1 MSATIQCS
9 EGTGSQQPMLL
20 HPSKKPKKRVTMIKH
35 MVGKVRTTSH
45 SLPEGSFVFGVANKY
60 DEEGAGK
67 GKQVRINNVKIRIQL
82 QIFDFL
88 FLMFSNQTTK
98 IFCCN

>member
-1 MSATIQCS
+1 MSATIQYS
-9 EGTGSQQPMLL
+9 EGTGSQQPQQQPMLP

-60 DEEGAGK
+60 DEEGSGK
-67 GKQVRINNVKIRIQL
+67 GEQVRVKIA
-82 QIFDFL
+82 
-88 FLMFSNQTTK
+88 K
-98 IFCCN
+98 